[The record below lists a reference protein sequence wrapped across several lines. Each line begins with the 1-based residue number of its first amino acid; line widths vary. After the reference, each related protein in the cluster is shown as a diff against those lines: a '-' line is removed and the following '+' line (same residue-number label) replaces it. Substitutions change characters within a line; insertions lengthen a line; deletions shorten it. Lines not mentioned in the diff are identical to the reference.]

1 MVFASVTGQASP
13 AAGRRPLPAWPLA
26 GMYVLVLT
34 VVGCVGVSA
43 GQNLFNGDTAVSAS
57 AHRQLSLCLVKF
69 QGYLQSPA
77 GWHEYVRCTAGAY
90 RFEGFLA
97 LGAVGVVLALAA
109 GLSVIVP
116 WADRWRVARAGHL
129 PDIPGVTAR
138 FESLCREA
146 GVTGPRRPRL
156 LIAGPGVRQA
166 FTAAL
171 PGGRPLIVLPAAV
184 AVAHGD
190 PGRFDPAVLH
200 EIAHVRARD
209 VSWVSAVRWIAWIT
223 VPVVALAQ
231 LADVRAGTTSRPETG
246 YVVLHAAALVA
257 ATVVIAAGLLRRR
270 EVEADRLAVQWLGS
284 PEALRRLLDT
294 SGGPAARGGL
304 RGAFRW
310 CLRPLARH
318 PSIAARIRAL
328 GDPLGLRDSGFGYA
342 LATGVVAIMAMNAA
356 YFIAYDL
363 DVAATGY
370 LPDQLAA
377 SAGGILLGFG
387 LTPLLL
393 RRAIRARRR
402 GVPCAWWQPVA
413 GTAAGMLL
421 GSLFQPATPAPFA
434 LSAPQPSLV
443 TMSAVVT
450 VVLTASA
457 GAGLTTLAAGLAS
470 HAARRCPRRRE
481 SWPWG
486 TAWLALA
493 VACSAA
499 AALWPIPQFALGWGS
514 AGWIT
519 TERDW
524 LTFYLPTGQWRW
536 LALPYPAA
544 VLLLTLRARPAG
556 VRALAG
562 DVTAAWRAAAAGM
575 RNCGRRARA
584 ATAPVLTPVCAAVAG
599 ATIFLPHS
607 FPATSSLTALVYGLE
622 ERAWVCTL
630 AGWTVLV
637 VLILARGVAG
647 LARACAAAWLA
658 TLLAGAEFFVYGALT
673 RHPHVFAD
681 LSFAITA
688 PSVWLFYLAVPT
700 SCLALLRPG
709 PPEAVKRRWTVP
721 AAAAATAVLASATGI
736 PGLLADPINLSAARQ
751 TTAPRNPGQPKR
763 APAGPGPLPAADPG
777 RILTHAA
784 AQAVAGAAGAALA
797 PGWTHDSAMAGGPSG
812 QPVTISPADCVP
824 LQDTKF
830 LGVLP
835 APVAQEQD
843 AYKKRPGLIPFGSE
857 TITVKVESFSRLIPS
872 TLLAAARQ
880 DLRACHRFTVT
891 GPFVGSFTETAH
903 GGPVP
908 AVGAPAWQADLTMAY
923 RSEGGSL
930 TWTVVTIGH
939 NLIFITQGTI
949 TPDVVP
955 PPDEAATGAALTA
968 VMAALRS
975 RPGPW
980 PRANTA
986 RPDIFRRAV

>member
-1 MVFASVTGQASP
+1 MDFASVTGQASP

-26 GMYVLVLT
+26 GMYVLVFT
-34 VVGCVGVSA
+34 VLGCVGVSA
-43 GQNLFNGDTAVSAS
+43 GQALFDGGTAASAS

-69 QGYLQSPA
+69 QGSLQSPA
-77 GWHEYVRCTAGAY
+77 GWHEYVRCTVGAY

-129 PDIPGVTAR
+129 PDIPEVTAR
-138 FESLCREA
+138 FESLCRERGVA
-146 GVTGPRRPRL
+146 GRRRPRL

-171 PGGRPLIVLPAAV
+171 PGGRPLIVIPAAV

-190 PGRFDPAVLH
+190 PSRFDPVVLH

-223 VPVVALAQ
+223 VPVIALAQ
-231 LADVRAGTTSRPETG
+231 LADFRAGTASRSETG

-270 EVEADRLAVQWLGS
+270 EIEADRLAVQWLGS

-310 CLRPLARH
+310 GLRPLARH
-318 PSIAARIRAL
+318 PSIATRIRAL
-328 GDPLGLRDSGFGYA
+328 GDPLGLRDGAFGYA
-342 LATGVVAIMAMNAA
+342 LVTGVVAVMAMNAA
-356 YFIAYDL
+356 YFIANNL
-363 DVAATGY
+363 DWATTGY

-377 SAGGILLGFG
+377 SAGGVLLGFG

-450 VVLTASA
+450 VLLTASA
-457 GAGLTTLAAGLAS
+457 GAGITTLAAGLAS
-470 HAARRCPRRRE
+470 HAARRFSHRPE

-556 VRALAG
+556 IRALTG

-575 RNCGRRARA
+575 RNWGRRARA
-584 ATAPVLTPVCAAVAG
+584 AAPALTPVCAAVAG
-599 ATIFLPHS
+599 ATLFLPHS
-607 FPATSSLTALVYGLE
+607 FPATSSLTGLVYGLE

-637 VLILARGVAG
+637 VLILSRGVAG

-658 TLLAGAEFFVYGALT
+658 TLLAGAEFFVYGAFT
-673 RHPHVFAD
+673 GHPRVFAD

-688 PSVWLFYLAVPT
+688 PSVWLSYLAVPT
-700 SCLALLRPG
+700 SCLALLRSRPRA
-709 PPEAVKRRWTVP
+709 AVKRWWTLP
-721 AAAAATAVLASATGI
+721 AAAAAAAVLASATGI
-736 PGLLADPINLSAARQ
+736 PGLLAAPAGLSAAAQ
-751 TTAPRNPGQPKR
+751 TTAPRSPGPPKR
-763 APAGPGPLPAADPG
+763 ASAALGSRPAAGAG
-777 RILTHAA
+777 RILTYAA

-797 PGWTHDSAMAGGPSG
+797 PGWTHDSAAMAGGSG
-812 QPVTISPADCVP
+812 QSETIHPAACVP
-824 LQDTKF
+824 LQDRKF

-835 APVAQEQD
+835 VPVAQAQD
-843 AYKKRPGLIPFGSE
+843 AYKKRPGLISLESE

-872 TLLAAARQ
+872 TLLAAAKQ

-908 AVGAPAWQADLTMAY
+908 AAGAPAWQADLTMTY
-923 RSEGGSL
+923 RSAGGPV

-939 NLIFITQGTI
+939 NLIFITQQTI
-949 TPDVVP
+949 TEDAVP

-968 VMAALRS
+968 VMAALRP
-975 RPGPW
+975 RPGSW
-980 PRANTA
+980 PRAITA

>member
-1 MVFASVTGQASP
+1 MDFISLARQASA

-26 GMYVLVLT
+26 GMYALVFTVLA
-34 VVGCVGVSA
+34 CVGVSA
-43 GQNLFNGDTAVSAS
+43 GQTLFFGGSAGSATAVG
-57 AHRQLSLCLVKF
+57 QISLCAIKF
-69 QGYLQSPA
+69 PSA
-77 GWHEYVRCTAGAY
+77 ASRHELDLCTAGAY

-97 LGAVGVVLALAA
+97 LRAAVVVLALAA

-129 PDIPGVTAR
+129 PDIPEATAR
-138 FESLCREA
+138 FESLCRERGVA
-146 GVTGPRRPRL
+146 GRRRPRL

-171 PGGRPLIVLPAAV
+171 PGGRPLIVIPAAV

-190 PGRFDPAVLH
+190 PSRFDPVVLH

-209 VSWVSAVRWIAWIT
+209 VSWVSAVRWIAWLT

-231 LADVRAGTTSRPETG
+231 LVDFRAGTTSRPETG

-270 EVEADRLAVQWLGS
+270 EIEADRLAVQWLGS

-294 SGGPAARGGL
+294 SGGPAARDGL

-310 CLRPLARH
+310 GLRPLARH

-328 GDPLGLRDSGFGYA
+328 GDPLGLRDGGFGYA
-342 LATGVVAIMAMNAA
+342 LVTGVVAVMAMNAA
-356 YFIAYDL
+356 YFIANDL

-402 GVPCAWWQPVA
+402 GVPRAWWQPVA

-434 LSAPQPSLV
+434 LSAPQPTLSA
-443 TMSAVVT
+443 MSAVVT

-457 GAGLTTLAAGLAS
+457 GAGITMLAAGLAS
-470 HAARRCPRRRE
+470 HAARRFSHRRE

-486 TAWLALA
+486 TTWLALA
-493 VACSAA
+493 VACTAA
-499 AALWPIPQFALGWGS
+499 AALWPIPQFTLGWGS
-514 AGWIT
+514 ARWVTIQ
-519 TERDW
+519 RDW

-562 DVTAAWRAAAAGM
+562 DVTAAWRAAGAGM
-575 RNCGRRARA
+575 WNRGRRARA
-584 ATAPVLTPVCAAVAG
+584 AAPALTPVCAAVAG
-599 ATIFLPHS
+599 ATLFLPHS
-607 FPATSSLTALVYGLE
+607 FPATSSLTGIVYGLE

-658 TLLAGAEFFVYGALT
+658 TLLAGAEFFVYGAFT

-700 SCLALLRPG
+700 SCLALLRPR
-709 PPEAVKRRWTVP
+709 PPEAVKRRWTLP
-721 AAAAATAVLASATGI
+721 AAAAAAAVLASATGI

-751 TTAPRNPGQPKR
+751 TAAPREPGQPEP
-763 APAGPGPLPAADPG
+763 APAGPGSLPAADPG
-777 RILTHAA
+777 RILTYAA
-784 AQAVAGAAGAALA
+784 AQAIAGAAGAALA
-797 PGWTHDSAMAGGPSG
+797 SRWKHEGAATVGRSSG
-812 QPVTISPADCVP
+812 QSVTISPAACVP
-824 LQDTKF
+824 LQDKKF
-830 LGVLP
+830 LRVLP
-835 APVAQEQD
+835 PPVVQAVS
-843 AYKKRPGLIPFGSE
+843 AYGNGAGLMLLGGE
-857 TITVKVESFSRLIPS
+857 TLDVEVESFPRLIPS

-891 GPFVGSFTETAH
+891 GPSAGSITETAH

-908 AVGAPAWQADLTMAY
+908 AVGAPAWQADLTMTTPSA
-923 RSEGGSL
+923 GSAL
-930 TWTVVTIGH
+930 TWAVVAIGH
-939 NLIFITQGTI
+939 NLIFITQQTI
-949 TPDVVP
+949 AYDVVP
-955 PPDEAATGAALTA
+955 PPDETATSAALRA
-968 VMAALRS
+968 AMAALRHTS
-975 RPGPW
+975 PIRP
-980 PRANTA
+980 
-986 RPDIFRRAV
+986 